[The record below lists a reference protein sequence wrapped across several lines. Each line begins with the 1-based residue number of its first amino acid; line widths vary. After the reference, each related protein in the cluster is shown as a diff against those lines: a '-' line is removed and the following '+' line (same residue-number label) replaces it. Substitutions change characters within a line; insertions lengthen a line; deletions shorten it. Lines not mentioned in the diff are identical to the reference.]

1 MGWVID
7 PRNPGEVFACA
18 GLAHL
23 AWREDRA
30 AETGFDWDDH
40 RCRFVAPDLS
50 APFERLAEA
59 PSPEET
65 EGGLRFAGVEL
76 DWWMDGGEVLKK
88 TDPSRK
94 GKRKQGDKKLKAWGL
109 NPELRIW
116 AGRQSALTVHRS
128 LFSAANGSNPSD
140 WRDHRAVPADGR
152 ALFNVDTDC
161 TWNALEMGFSLNEQ
175 KIKMLCRPWVGLLA
189 SVGLQAFPV
198 EGSKEDGFRYRL
210 WRPSSIAVAIAAF
223 GGHGPGVYS
232 TDGFV
237 SKTGKSGQNTVLRT
251 AGPA

>member
-1 MGWVID
+1 MKWVID

-23 AWREDRA
+23 AWREDRT
-30 AETGFDWDDH
+30 AETGFVNERGDYRH
-40 RCRFVAPDLS
+40 RFSVPDLS
-50 APFERLAEA
+50 VPFDRLAKASLEKMG
-59 PSPEET
+59 
-65 EGGLRFAGVEL
+65 EGLAFAGVEL
-76 DWWMDGGEVLKK
+76 DWWEE
-88 TDPSRK
+88 
-94 GKRKQGDKKLKAWGL
+94 WGL
-109 NPELRIW
+109 NSELKIW
-116 AGRQSALTVHRS
+116 AGNQKALTIHEN
-128 LFSAANGSNPSD
+128 LLSAIGDSKPSD
-140 WRDHRAVPADGR
+140 WLKHRATPNVKGKPERR
-152 ALFNVDTDC
+152 AIFNVDMDC
-161 TWNALEMGFSLNEQ
+161 TWNALEMGFSLDKQ

-210 WRPSSIAVAIAAF
+210 WRPSCMAVAIAAF

-237 SKTGKSGQNTVLRT
+237 SKTGKSGQNTALRA